1 VTRPTWWNFER
12 KKTMQLQYD
21 EDLIESAVL
30 FSASGRNKNIEP
42 LLLRRFHRERERLYS
57 IADPDERNAAFFQ
70 LHLSWFREWSLEKQL
85 IDVLNEFPLVKKS
98 VRLIAFRKSRGKK
111 DEGSEMYVNEAGR
124 HAIISLRPE
133 RFESENNLTA
143 FLRHEFMHLHDMV
156 DPDFGYSPQTDLRV
170 SSPGQQRL
178 ALERY
183 TVLWDITIDQRL
195 LRQNRGTIATREDRS
210 REFDRTFQFWPQ
222 EKRAEV
228 FQKLWNN
235 PAPRHAELM
244 ELACDPCDLRN
255 ADSPAPGGLCPL
267 CNFSTFQWATVESL
281 SQPVIDRVRSEFPSW
296 NLNQGICERCAEAY
310 DVLACVSGP
319 AC

>member
-1 VTRPTWWNFER
+1 
-12 KKTMQLQYD
+12 MQLQYD
-21 EDLIESAVL
+21 EDLVESAVI

-42 LLLRRFHRERERLYS
+42 LLVRRFNRERERLYS

-85 IDVLNEFPLVKKS
+85 IDVLNEFPLIRKS
-98 VRLIAFRKSRGKK
+98 VRLIGFRKSRGKK
-111 DEGSEMYVNEAGR
+111 DEGAEMYVNEAGR
-124 HAIISLRPE
+124 HAIVSLRAE
-133 RFESENNLTA
+133 RFEKAAALAA

-156 DPDFGYSPQTDLRV
+156 DPNFDYSPQTDLRV
-170 SSPGQQRL
+170 SSPSQQRL

-195 LRQNRGTIATREDRS
+195 IRQKRETIATREDRS
-210 REFDRTFQFWPQ
+210 REFDRTFQFWPE

-228 FQKLWNN
+228 FQQLWTNQ
-235 PAPRHAELM
+235 APRHAELM
-244 ELACDPCDLRN
+244 ELACDPCSLRHAN
-255 ADSPAPGGLCPL
+255 LPAPGALCPL
-267 CNFSTFQWATVESL
+267 CNFSTFQWADVKSL
-281 SQPVIDRVRSEFPSW
+281 SQPILDRIRTEFPSW
-296 NLNQGICERCAEAY
+296 EINQGMCDRCAEAY